1 MLPPHPWITKQQ
13 RHHHHAR
20 TFSGHLLLE
29 TLCSET
35 GDSRMLVGR
44 SVMEGN
50 LPHHVDQPHLGSGLE
65 MQIPGPRV
73 HCTES
78 LSLDGE
84 PRKLHYCQGPQVIL
98 MFSEFYLWS

>member
-1 MLPPHPWITKQQ
+1 
-13 RHHHHAR
+13 
-20 TFSGHLLLE
+20 
-29 TLCSET
+29 
-35 GDSRMLVGR
+35 
-44 SVMEGN
+44 MEGN

-84 PRKLHYCQGPQVIL
+84 PRKLHHLVSSLCFLVLDFLGLPNWGPLCQLRSCI
-98 MFSEFYLWS
+98 